1 MGSSGLVSEED
12 NSKVEHTSLTE
23 TFEELCPIYMSYGMS
38 YNEFWHGD
46 AYIVMF
52 YRKSHK
58 LKLKERDENNW
69 LMGMY
74 VYDAIGKLAP
84 ILHPFSKKGTKPL
97 PYAEQPFLYDK
108 LLEDVKTEEQ
118 KQQEEEQRVEAETL
132 KAQIQFNNWF
142 RATKKMFENK
152 QN

>member
-12 NSKVEHTSLTE
+12 KSKVEHTSLTE
-23 TFEELCPIYMSYGMS
+23 TFEEMCPIYMNYGMT
-38 YNEFWHGD
+38 YHDFWHGD
-46 AYIVMF
+46 AYEVVF
-52 YRKSHK
+52 YRKAHK

-97 PYAEQPFLYDK
+97 PYAEQPFLYEK
-108 LLEDVKTEEQ
+108 LAEDMKSEEEKEIEEQ
-118 KQQEEEQRVEAETL
+118 QRIENEKL

-152 QN
+152 QD